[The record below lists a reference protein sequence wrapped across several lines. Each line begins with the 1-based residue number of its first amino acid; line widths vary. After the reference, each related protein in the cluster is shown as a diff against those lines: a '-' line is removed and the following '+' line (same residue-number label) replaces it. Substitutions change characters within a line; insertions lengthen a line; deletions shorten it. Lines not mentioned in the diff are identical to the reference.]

1 MRDFL
6 IESINLIKCT
16 YTLMNKI
23 ISILKE
29 PAIHFVLIGTLLY
42 FTYQSFNNYLNR
54 DQHVIV
60 VSNDEIQMLVQSWE
74 MKRNRPPTA
83 KEREGIINGQ
93 VKEMVLYKTAVE
105 MGLDK
110 QDRATRRRLAQQ
122 VELLGSGM
130 IQSPQPSEGELVKY
144 YEDHKEEYRNPETV
158 TITQLFFNPDKR
170 GNATLDDAK
179 TALIK
184 LNVQNDANG
193 NYSAFGD
200 ASMLPNYFPNKTE
213 MEIGRQFSRGFTESV
228 FELEVGKWHGPVL
241 SGYGT
246 HLVFVHNH
254 EINEL
259 PEYTEIRDYLREQW
273 MTQKKTELEEQYV
286 EGLMARYE
294 VIIED

>member
-1 MRDFL
+1 
-6 IESINLIKCT
+6 
-16 YTLMNKI
+16 MNKI

-29 PAIHFVLIGTLLY
+29 PAIHFVLIGALLY

-54 DQHVIV
+54 EKQVIV

-74 MKRNRPPTA
+74 MKRKRPPTA
-83 KEREGIINGQ
+83 QEREGIINGQ
-93 VKEMVLYKTAVE
+93 VREIVLYRTAVE

-110 QDRATRRRLAQQ
+110 QDRVTRRRLAQQ

-184 LNVQNDANG
+184 LNIQNDANG

-228 FELEVGKWHGPVL
+228 FKLEVGKWHGPVL

-273 MTQKKTELEEQYV
+273 MTQKKTELEAQYV